1 MMFILS
7 RQLLMPVVKCRRL
20 LGVLTLLCIAAAGVG
35 CSDQSQISQTVVAD
49 WSSPAGARSVS
60 PNLSLDHNGVPI
72 LSWMKVSE
80 DSVALEYSRWDKTQ
94 WSEAVEVARGSN
106 WLVNR
111 ADFPSVVQLSESLWA
126 AHWLEMTDPSVF
138 AYDVM
143 VGLSTDGGIT
153 WNTPFRPHTDGT
165 LTEHGFVSFFADNQ
179 DVGLVWLDGRNMS
192 VGGHSEHNVE
202 PMLANGGMTL
212 RSTKITIEGALF
224 EPQIIDGLVC
234 DCCQTD
240 IAQVDEGA
248 VLVFRN
254 RTEGEHRD
262 IYYSQL
268 INGRWSESKPVAS
281 DEWLIAGCP
290 VNGPSVAASSA
301 HTAVAW
307 DTEGKGYGQVKL
319 ALSEKD
325 SDTFMPALEISGGDA
340 VLGQVGLAATE
351 DDGFIVSWLTFS
363 EGVKGDLNLRHAD
376 ADGVLGPAAVVAG
389 VDFTRRAGLPQMV
402 VFDDHVI
409 LAWTGGDKSNK
420 AIQVVSLPQSVI
432 EK

>member
-1 MMFILS
+1 
-7 RQLLMPVVKCRRL
+7 
-20 LGVLTLLCIAAAGVG
+20 
-35 CSDQSQISQTVVAD
+35 
-49 WSSPAGARSVS
+49 
-60 PNLSLDHNGVPI
+60 
-72 LSWMKVSE
+72 MKVSE

-94 WSEAVEVARGSN
+94 WSDVVEVASGSN

-126 AHWLEMTDPSVF
+126 AHWLVMTDPSVF

-153 WNTPFRPHTDGT
+153 WNTPFKPHTDGT
-165 LTEHGFVSFFADNQ
+165 LTEHGFVSFFADDQ

-192 VGGHSEHNVE
+192 GGGHSKHDTE
-202 PMLANGGMTL
+202 PMSADSGMTL
-212 RSTKITIEGALF
+212 RSIKITTEGALF

-240 IAQVDEGA
+240 IAQVDKGA

-262 IYYSQL
+262 IYYSRL

-301 HTAVAW
+301 QTAVAW
-307 DTEGKGYGQVKL
+307 YTEGKGYGQVKL
-319 ALSEKD
+319 ALSEKG

-340 VLGQVGLAATE
+340 VLGQVGLAAT
-351 DDGFIVSWLTFS
+351 DDNGFIVSWLTFS

-376 ADGVLGPAAVVAG
+376 ADGVLGPAVVVAD
-389 VDFTRRAGLPQMV
+389 VDFTRRAGLPQMT
-402 VFDDHVI
+402 VFDDRVI
-409 LAWTGGDKSNK
+409 LVWTGGDKSNK
-420 AIQVVSLPQSVI
+420 AIQVVSLSQSVI

>member
-1 MMFILS
+1 MS
-7 RQLLMPVVKCRRL
+7 RQLLLKVVKLRRFL
-20 LGVLTLLCIAAAGVG
+20 SVVTLLCVVVGVG
-35 CSDQSQISQTVVAD
+35 CSDQSQTSKTVVAD
-49 WSSPAGARSVS
+49 WSPPAGARSVS
-60 PNLSLDHNGVPI
+60 PNVSLDLEGVPI

-80 DSVALEYSRWDKTQ
+80 DSVALEYSRWDETQ
-94 WSEAVEVARGSN
+94 WSDAVEVASGSN

-126 AHWLEMTDPSVF
+126 AHWLVMTDPSVF

-143 VGLSTDGGIT
+143 VGLSTDGGVT
-153 WNTPFRPHTDGT
+153 WNTPFKPHTDGT
-165 LTEHGFVSFFADNQ
+165 LTEHGFVSFFADDQ

-192 VGGHSEHNVE
+192 GGGHSTHGAQV
-202 PMLANGGMTL
+202 MLSDRGMTL
-212 RSTKITIEGALF
+212 RSTKITTEGGLF

-262 IYYSQL
+262 IYYSRMV
-268 INGRWSESKPVAS
+268 NGLWSESKPVAL
-281 DEWLIAGCP
+281 DEWLISGCP
-290 VNGPSVAASSA
+290 VNGPSVTASTT

-307 DTEGKGYGQVKL
+307 YTEGKGYGQVKL

-325 SDTFMPALEISGGDA
+325 SDTFMPAVEISSGDA

-376 ADGVLGPAAVVAG
+376 ANGVLGPAVVVAD

-402 VFDDHVI
+402 VFDDRVI
-409 LAWTGGDKSNK
+409 LVWTGGDKSNK
-420 AIQVVSLPQSVI
+420 AVQVVSLPQSVI

>member
-192 VGGHSEHNVE
+192 GGGHSKHDAE
-202 PMLANGGMTL
+202 PMSSDSGMTL
-212 RSTKITIEGALF
+212 RSTKITI
-224 EPQIIDGLVC
+224 
-234 DCCQTD
+234 
-240 IAQVDEGA
+240 
-248 VLVFRN
+248 
-254 RTEGEHRD
+254 
-262 IYYSQL
+262 
-268 INGRWSESKPVAS
+268 
-281 DEWLIAGCP
+281 
-290 VNGPSVAASSA
+290 
-301 HTAVAW
+301 
-307 DTEGKGYGQVKL
+307 
-319 ALSEKD
+319 
-325 SDTFMPALEISGGDA
+325 
-340 VLGQVGLAATE
+340 
-351 DDGFIVSWLTFS
+351 
-363 EGVKGDLNLRHAD
+363 
-376 ADGVLGPAAVVAG
+376 
-389 VDFTRRAGLPQMV
+389 
-402 VFDDHVI
+402 
-409 LAWTGGDKSNK
+409 
-420 AIQVVSLPQSVI
+420 
-432 EK
+432 